1 MGYIFLAIALAAGAT
16 KGYCGKMTSGYV
28 NEYKDA
34 MLANTIR
41 MILCIL
47 IGFGITFIQSGW
59 SAFSVDGTTLWI
71 SVLSGVTSSIFVV
84 SWLISVKKGSYVM
97 LDVFIMLGMIVT
109 LVGSSIAFDEKIGLR
124 QWIGLA
130 ILIVAVLIMCSY
142 NISIKGKMSMSS
154 IVLLLIC
161 GVSSGLTDFSQKLF
175 IEHTDKISVATFNFY
190 TYIFSA
196 IVLIVFYI
204 VFSAKEKSE
213 GGPSNLKQIAG
224 YIAVMAVCL
233 FANSYFQTKAAE
245 FLPSAQLY
253 PLSKGAGLILASLMS
268 AVLFRERLNIKC
280 IIGMVL
286 SFGALLII
294 NL

>member
-1 MGYIFLAIALAAGAT
+1 MGYIFFIISLVAGAT

-41 MILCIL
+41 MVLCIL
-47 IGFGITFIQSGW
+47 IGFGIAFIQSGW
-59 SAFSVDGTTLWI
+59 GAFNVDSTTLWI

-97 LDVFIMLGMIVT
+97 LDVFIMLGMIVP
-109 LVGSSIAFDEKIGLR
+109 LVGSSIAFGETIGMR
-124 QWIGLA
+124 QWFGFA
-130 ILIVAVLIMCSY
+130 VLIAAVLIMCSY
-142 NISIKGKMSMSS
+142 NISIKGKMSISS

-161 GVSSGLTDFSQKLF
+161 GVSCGLTDFSQKLF
-175 IEHTDKISVATFNFY
+175 IENTDNISIAIFNFY

-196 IVLIVFYI
+196 IVLGIFYML
-204 VFSAKEKSE
+204 FSFKEKGNGS
-213 GGPSNLKQIAG
+213 PSDLKHIAG

-253 PLSKGAGLILASLMS
+253 PLSKGAALILSSLMS
-268 AVLFRERLNIKC
+268 AILFKERLNIKC
-280 IIGMVL
+280 IIGMIL
-286 SFGALLII
+286 SFVALLII